1 MNSGSNNK
9 RTAMP
14 YRVVPTYYTAWL
26 SFRTK
31 RIRYRFFP
39 NSTIHQHTSG
49 SPTTTSTSPR
59 TGRSLGWQQSCGM
72 RYVSGHVTCCR
83 YYSFLIEGAFTS
95 VLQAVVMCMYLEMG
109 SLEVKGRGVIELGAG
124 TGLVGIVAALMGEP
138 NIQLEDTHASK

>member
-1 MNSGSNNK
+1 
-9 RTAMP
+9 
-14 YRVVPTYYTAWL
+14 
-26 SFRTK
+26 
-31 RIRYRFFP
+31 
-39 NSTIHQHTSG
+39 
-49 SPTTTSTSPR
+49 
-59 TGRSLGWQQSCGM
+59 M

-83 YYSFLIEGAFTS
+83 YSSFLIEGAFTS